1 MSRTPQPND
10 LSPVRKVSDEP
21 GRKACDEPGR
31 EACDEPGRQACDEP
45 ENLEQVRIDELLDE
59 WEATYEAGSPLPVE
73 TLCQD
78 EPELIPEIRQR
89 VAALQAVDRKLAKR
103 KKTSGKTLPEL
114 ELGALIR
121 DLEFLSAGGLGEV
134 YVGEDQFLHRRVA
147 VKFMHAHFSEQDE
160 RRGQFALEAEITGR
174 LEHPGVVPL
183 YGFGCTPDNRPFY
196 AMRYIE
202 GATLDQAIKGY
213 FESLDAPAAASDSSA
228 NSRSGKYTSEFEFRR
243 LLGSFV
249 SVCKTIAYA
258 HNRGVVHRDI
268 KPSNIMIGRFGE
280 TIVVDWGL
288 AVSVMRDERFRS
300 SGEETLAL
308 SPSGSHSGSASG
320 RGSGTPAFMSPE
332 QFSELAPTP
341 SNDIYSLGATL
352 FMLLCGKPPIRNRA
366 LSDIRNDRIEGKL
379 PEFNEI
385 RKGIPRQLQAI
396 AYKAME
402 KEPKDRY
409 PTALDLAKDVERYLA
424 DEPVS
429 AYQDSVGLRVM
440 RVARRHRF
448 AAQAAILGLVG
459 CLLITGLSAVLMG
472 GLANRAEKLRDRNLD
487 TSAQFIARACG
498 YEIDRIWRVLEF
510 EAQATEL
517 RELVAAANQT
527 ISSGE
532 PINLENQSQLHDW
545 LQTRLLAQSEIPTI
559 QKIFVLSRNGTQVAR
574 VPIPSEP
581 QIGDNF
587 RYRDYFTGLGFDLD
601 PENKLAGMINQPLVG
616 PKVYPSGVHMSSAY
630 MSTMVDE
637 QHLKVTFTVP
647 IYGKDADDHATTIGL
662 IGTSVTVGEVMAATQ
677 IGDSHTWIADLRP
690 DMVDG
695 RPRQGLLLHY
705 PQSRRAQ
712 TEWVTTE
719 RLSSDLIE
727 ELQETNFNY
736 DKTLQEDWLTGI
748 GDHHSI
754 QPVVINGRSQQPFN
768 LGWVVI
774 TAEPEAE

>member
-1 MSRTPQPND
+1 MGRTPQPNRA
-10 LSPVRKVSDEP
+10 SPGHAAGSEPSHVAGDQSGQSTDDEP
-21 GRKACDEPGR
+21 NDV
-31 EACDEPGRQACDEP
+31 
-45 ENLEQVRIDELLDE
+45 EQVRIDELLDE
-59 WEATYEAGSPLPVE
+59 WEATYEAGSPVPVE
-73 TLCQD
+73 TLCQN

-103 KKTSGKTLPEL
+103 RKTSRKTLPEL

-134 YVGEDQFLHRRVA
+134 YVGQDECLHRRVA
-147 VKFMHAHFSEQDE
+147 VKFMHAHISEQDE
-160 RRGQFALEAEITGR
+160 RRSQFALEAEITGR

-183 YGFGCTPDNRPFY
+183 YGFGRTADNRPFY

-213 FESLDAPAAASDSSA
+213 FESLDSAKDPSDSSA
-228 NSRSGKYTSEFEFRR
+228 ENRSGKYTAELEFRR

-258 HNRGVVHRDI
+258 HNRGVVHRDV

-300 SGEETLAL
+300 SGEDTLAL
-308 SPSGSHSGSASG
+308 SPSGSQSGSASG

-332 QFSELAPTP
+332 QFSEMAPTP
-341 SNDIYSLGATL
+341 ANDIYSLGATL
-352 FMLLCGKPPIRNRA
+352 FMLLCGKPPIRNKA
-366 LSDIRNDRIEGKL
+366 ISDIRNDRIEGKL
-379 PEFNEI
+379 PELNEI

-402 KEPKDRY
+402 KDAKDRY

-429 AYQDSVGLRVM
+429 ACQDSVGLRVM
-440 RVARRHRF
+440 RVARRHRM
-448 AAQAAILGLVG
+448 AAQAAVLGLVG
-459 CLLITGLSAVLMG
+459 CLLIAGLSAVLMG

-510 EAQATEL
+510 EAQATQL

-527 ISSGE
+527 IGSGE
-532 PINLENQSQLHDW
+532 PVNMGNQAQLHEW
-545 LQTRLLAQSEIPTI
+545 LETRLLVQSEVPTI
-559 QKIFVLSRNGTQVAR
+559 QKMFVLSMNGTQVAR

-581 QIGDNF
+581 QVGDNF
-587 RYRDYFTGLGFDLD
+587 RYRNYFTGLGFDLD
-601 PENKLAGMINQPLVG
+601 PDSRLANMINEPLVG

-630 MSTMVDE
+630 MSTLIDE

-647 IYGKDADDHATTIGL
+647 IFSTDSNDVAETIGL
-662 IGTSVTVGEVMAATQ
+662 IGTSVEVGEVMAATQ
-677 IGDSHTWIADLRP
+677 IDDSHTWIADLRQ

-695 RPRQGLLLHY
+695 RPRRGLLLHY
-705 PQSRRAQ
+705 PSSATRSEPI
-712 TEWVTTE
+712 TME
-719 RLSSDLIE
+719 RLSSDLVE
-727 ELQETNFNY
+727 ELLDTEFDYDETL
-736 DKTLQEDWLTGI
+736 TEDWLTGVS
-748 GDHHSI
+748 DHNSI
-754 QPVVINGRSQQPFN
+754 QPVVINGRSQQPFD

-774 TAEPEAE
+774 TAESER